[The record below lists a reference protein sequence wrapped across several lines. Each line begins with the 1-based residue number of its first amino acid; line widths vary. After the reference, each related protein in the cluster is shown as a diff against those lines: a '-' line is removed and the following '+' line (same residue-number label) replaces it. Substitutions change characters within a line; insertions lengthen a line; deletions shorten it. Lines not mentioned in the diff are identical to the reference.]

1 MSYQVTYTTVYA
13 PNAPDWDAWLL
24 TLDSGILS
32 SFSSLEVQSRTPAEI
47 MDSRINDI
55 TNPALGFI
63 SSTVSKDGD
72 TVTLIETWETEAA
85 YITAQKQIKI
95 SAASGSITYTSP
107 GPTVIGS
114 GTAFTSEVSV
124 GDELFIIDNID
135 GVDVGMSLGA
145 LVQSIESDTSLT
157 LNTDPLEYVANDA
170 HNHAFEVRKPQNIAN
185 YLAELFSNTYV
196 LSTNIT
202 TASI

>member
-13 PNAPDWDAWLL
+13 PNAPGQDAWLL
-24 TLDSGILS
+24 TLDSSILS

-55 TNPALGFI
+55 TDPALGFI
-63 SSTVSKDGD
+63 SSTINKDGD
-72 TVTLIETWETEAA
+72 TVILTETWESESA
-85 YITAQKQIKI
+85 YIAAQNQIKI
-95 SAASGSITYTSP
+95 SAATGSITYTSP
-107 GPTVIGS
+107 GPTVTGS
-114 GTAFTSEVSV
+114 GTSFTSEVSV

-135 GVDVGMSLGA
+135 GVDVGTTLGA

-157 LNTDPLEYVANDA
+157 LNTNPMDYVAIDA

-196 LSTNIT
+196 ISTNIT
-202 TASI
+202 TANV

>member
-47 MDSRINDI
+47 MNSRINDI
-55 TNPALGFI
+55 TDPALGFI
-63 SSTVSKDGD
+63 SSTASKDGD
-72 TVTLIETWETEAA
+72 TVTLIEVWESETA

-95 SAASGSITYTSP
+95 SSASGSITYTSP

-135 GVDVGMSLGA
+135 GVDVGTTLSA

-157 LNTDPLEYVANDA
+157 LNTDPLEYVPIDA